1 MVMIIH
7 RILAKNVLKYSSL
20 KLENLPENGLIG
32 ITGPNESGKS
42 TIGETVCFALF
53 GRSFSLGDD
62 DLKKIILWGET
73 HCSVELDFTASD
85 RKRYHLER
93 FLDDAGNHSAMLS
106 TLEGITGDEPLA
118 RGVDAVADKLYE
130 LIGYEFDEFIES
142 FYLAQ
147 REITTPHPHS
157 YVVKTM
163 AGVVTLEYCAAA
175 NQEDIVE
182 AEGVIKETDRE
193 ISDLNEQIDEIGID
207 PGYLHLLEDERA
219 QLNRQIGDHNHQ
231 VETLDDAST
240 AYQDALSVR
249 KAALGG
255 RRRAAFLRFI
265 MLLLTLATAGLW
277 GLLLRMPEHEFAT
290 KASDWLAGHVPQW
303 QVEMLP
309 IAAAVFAALF
319 IFFWI
324 RRGVFNRRAANLET
338 VAQTLVA
345 ELDGLENPVEAIQE
359 SDTPEA
365 ADETEVE
372 TAGDTDDEPQSI
384 VTVVADKAARESL
397 SQRVAGFMADAPE
410 VRDGVG
416 NEQNL
421 LRYVIN
427 KAQERV
433 GELDETIRHEQARI
447 DKADGLIT
455 IRDSLKNKAAEQA
468 QQIATCELAGELIQ
482 GAIREVSNKFNVK
495 LKSLVSKMLPLFT
508 ERRYEHLQ
516 IADDLTVRAFSSE
529 KRDFMDLDEISS
541 GTQRQIMLAVRLA
554 LSQELIKRTVDA
566 EQFLFLDEPF
576 AFFDQRRT
584 RSSLTVLPTLSEEL
598 TQIWIIG
605 QEFPDDVHFDLH
617 IECDRDMN
625 SI

>member
-1 MVMIIH
+1 MIIH

-62 DLKKIILWGET
+62 DLEKIILWGET

-118 RGVDAVADKLYE
+118 RGVEAVADKLYD

-175 NQEDIVE
+175 NQEDIAE
-182 AEGVIKETDRE
+182 AEGVIEETDRE

-207 PGYLHLLEDERA
+207 PGYLHLIEDERA
-219 QLNRQIGDHNHQ
+219 QLNRQIGDHDRQ
-231 VETLDDAST
+231 VETLDNASN
-240 AYQDALSVR
+240 AYQDALPVR

-255 RRRAAFLRFI
+255 RGRSAFLRFI

-277 GLLLRMPEHEFAT
+277 GLLVRMPEHEFAI
-290 KASDWLAGHVPQW
+290 KASDWLAGNVPQW
-303 QVEMLP
+303 QVEMLL
-309 IAAAVFAALF
+309 ITVAVLAALF

-324 RRGVFNRRAANLET
+324 RRGVFNRRAASLET

-345 ELDGLENPVEAIQE
+345 ELDGLENPVEVMKE
-359 SDTPEA
+359 SDSQEA
-365 ADETEVE
+365 ADETEAE
-372 TAGDTDDEPQSI
+372 TAGDTDDESQSI
-384 VTVVADKAARESL
+384 VTVVVDKAARERL
-397 SQRVAGFMADAPE
+397 AQRVAGFTADAPE

-421 LRYVIN
+421 LRHAID
-427 KAQERV
+427 KAQARV
-433 GELDETIRHEQARI
+433 VELDEAIRQEQNRI
-447 DKADGLIT
+447 NKADGLIT
-455 IRDSLKNKAAEQA
+455 IRDSLKNKAAEQT

-482 GAIREVSNKFNVK
+482 GAIREVSNKFNIK

-508 ERRYEHLQ
+508 EHRYEHLQ
-516 IADDLTVRAFSSE
+516 IADDLSVRAFSSE

-617 IECDRDMN
+617 IECDRDMD

>member
-1 MVMIIH
+1 MIIH
-7 RILAKNVLKYSSL
+7 RIVAKNVLKYSSL

-62 DLKKIILWGET
+62 DLEKIILWGET

-85 RKRYHLER
+85 HKRYHLER

-106 TLEGITGDEPLA
+106 ILEEITGGEPLA
-118 RGVDAVADKLYE
+118 RGVEAVADKLYD

-175 NQEDIVE
+175 NQEDIAE
-182 AEGVIKETDRE
+182 AEGVIEETDRE
-193 ISDLNEQIDEIGID
+193 ISDLNEQIDDVGID

-219 QLNRQIGDHNHQ
+219 QLNRQIGDHNHH
-231 VETLDDAST
+231 VETLDDASN
-240 AYQDALSVR
+240 AYQDALPVR

-255 RRRAAFLRFI
+255 RGRAAFFRFI
-265 MLLLTLATAGLW
+265 LLILTLVTAGLW
-277 GLLLRMPEHEFAT
+277 GLLVRMPEHKFAM
-290 KASDWLAGHVPQW
+290 KATDWLAGHVPQW
-303 QVEMLP
+303 QVEMLL
-309 IAAAVFAALF
+309 IAVAVFAVLF
-319 IFFWI
+319 IIFWI
-324 RRGVFNRRAANLET
+324 RRGVFNRRAASLEA
-338 VAQTLVA
+338 VAQTLAA
-345 ELDGLENPVEAIQE
+345 ELDGLENPVEAVQE
-359 SDTPEA
+359 SDSPEVV
-365 ADETEVE
+365 DETE
-372 TAGDTDDEPQSI
+372 TTCDTDDEPQSI
-384 VTVVADKAARESL
+384 VTVVVDKAARERL

-421 LRYVIN
+421 LRYAID

-433 GELDETIRHEQARI
+433 GELDEAIRQEQARI

-455 IRDSLKNKAAEQA
+455 IRDSLKNKVAEQA
-468 QQIATCELAGELIQ
+468 QQVATCELAAELIQ

-495 LKSLVSKMLPLFT
+495 LKSLVSNMLPLFT
-508 ERRYEHLQ
+508 EHRYEHLQ
-516 IADDLTVRAFSSE
+516 IADDLSVRAFSSE

-617 IECDRDMN
+617 IECDREMN

>member
-1 MVMIIH
+1 MIIH

-53 GRSFSLGDD
+53 GRSFSLGND

-73 HCSVELDFTASD
+73 HCSVELDFSASD

-277 GLLLRMPEHEFAT
+277 GLLLRMPEHEFAL

-309 IAAAVFAALF
+309 ITAAVFAALF

-324 RRGVFNRRAANLET
+324 RRGVFNRRIANLET

-397 SQRVAGFMADAPE
+397 SQHVAGFMADAPE

-433 GELDETIRHEQARI
+433 GELDEAIRHEQARI

>member
-1 MVMIIH
+1 MIIH

-53 GRSFSLGDD
+53 GRSLSLGDD
-62 DLKKIILWGET
+62 DLEKIILWGET

-106 TLEGITGDEPLA
+106 TLEDITGGEPLA
-118 RGVDAVADKLYE
+118 RGVDAVAVKLYD

-175 NQEDIVE
+175 NQEDIAE
-182 AEGVIKETDRE
+182 AESVIEETDRE

-219 QLNRQIGDHNHQ
+219 QLNRQIGDHDRQ
-231 VETLDDAST
+231 VETIDEASN
-240 AYQDALSVR
+240 AYQDALPVR

-265 MLLLTLATAGLW
+265 MLILTLATAGLW
-277 GLLLRMPEHEFAT
+277 GLLVRMPEHEFSI

-303 QVEMLP
+303 QVEMLL
-309 IAAAVFAALF
+309 IAVAVLAALF

-324 RRGVFNRRAANLET
+324 RRGVFNRRAASLET
-338 VAQTLVA
+338 VAQTLVT
-345 ELDGLENPVEAIQE
+345 ELDGLENPVEVTQE
-359 SDTPEA
+359 SDSPEA
-365 ADETEVE
+365 ADETEAE
-372 TAGDTDDEPQSI
+372 TTGDTDDEPQSI
-384 VTVVADKAARESL
+384 VTVVVDKVARERL
-397 SQRVAGFMADAPE
+397 AQRVAGFMADAPE

-421 LRYVIN
+421 LRHAID

-433 GELDETIRHEQARI
+433 GELDEAIRQEQNRI
-447 DKADGLIT
+447 NKADGLIT
-455 IRDSLKNKAAEQA
+455 ISDSLKNKAAEQM

-482 GAIREVSNKFNVK
+482 GAIHEVSNKFNIK

-508 ERRYEHLQ
+508 EHRYEHLQ
-516 IADDLTVRAFSSE
+516 IADDLSVRAFSSE

-617 IECDRDMN
+617 IECDREMN

>member
-1 MVMIIH
+1 MIIH

-62 DLKKIILWGET
+62 DLEKIILWGET

-118 RGVDAVADKLYE
+118 RGVEAVADKLYD

-175 NQEDIVE
+175 NQEDIAE
-182 AEGVIKETDRE
+182 AEGVIEETDRE

-207 PGYLHLLEDERA
+207 SGYLHLLEDERA
-219 QLNRQIGDHNHQ
+219 QLNRQIGDHDRQ
-231 VETLDDAST
+231 VETLDDASN
-240 AYQDALSVR
+240 AYQDALPVR

-255 RRRAAFLRFI
+255 RGRAAFLRFI
-265 MLLLTLATAGLW
+265 MLILTLATAGLW
-277 GLLLRMPEHEFAT
+277 GLLVRMPEHEFAI
-290 KASDWLAGHVPQW
+290 KASDWLAGNVPQW
-303 QVEMLP
+303 RVEMLL
-309 IAAAVFAALF
+309 IAVAVLAALF

-324 RRGVFNRRAANLET
+324 RRGVFNRRTASLES

-345 ELDGLENPVEAIQE
+345 ELDGLENPVEVTKE
-359 SDTPEA
+359 SDSPEA
-365 ADETEVE
+365 
-372 TAGDTDDEPQSI
+372 AGDTDDEPQSI
-384 VTVVADKAARESL
+384 VTVVVDKAARERL
-397 SQRVAGFMADAPE
+397 AQRVAGFMADAPE

-421 LRYVIN
+421 LRHAID

-433 GELDETIRHEQARI
+433 GELDEAVRQEQNRI
-447 DKADGLIT
+447 NKADGLIT
-455 IRDSLKNKAAEQA
+455 IRDSLKNKAAEQT

-482 GAIREVSNKFNVK
+482 GAIREVSNKFNIK

-508 ERRYEHLQ
+508 EHRYEHLQ
-516 IADDLTVRAFSSE
+516 IADDLSVRAFSSE

-554 LSQELIKRTVDA
+554 LSQELVKRTVDA

-605 QEFPDDVHFDLH
+605 QEFPDDVHFDRH
-617 IECDRDMN
+617 IECDRDMD

>member
-1 MVMIIH
+1 MIIH

-240 AYQDALSVR
+240 AYQDALPVR

-277 GLLLRMPEHEFAT
+277 GLLLRMPEHEFALE
-290 KASDWLAGHVPQW
+290 ASDWLAGHVPQW

-309 IAAAVFAALF
+309 IAVAVFAALF

-433 GELDETIRHEQARI
+433 GELDEAIRHEQARI

>member
-1 MVMIIH
+1 MIIH

-53 GRSFSLGDD
+53 GRSFSLDD
-62 DLKKIILWGET
+62 DGLEKIIRWGET

-85 RKRYHLER
+85 HKRYHLER

-106 TLEGITGDEPLA
+106 ASESMAGSKPLA

-157 YVVKTM
+157 YVVKAM

-175 NQEDIVE
+175 NQEDIAE
-182 AEGVIKETDRE
+182 AEGVIEETDRE
-193 ISDLNEQIDEIGID
+193 ISDLNEQIDEVGID

-231 VETLDDAST
+231 VETLDDASN
-240 AYQDALSVR
+240 AYQDALPVR
-249 KAALGG
+249 KAAFRG

-265 MLLLTLATAGLW
+265 MLLLSLATAGLW
-277 GLLLRMPEHEFAT
+277 GLLLRMPEHEFAI
-290 KASDWLAGHVPQW
+290 KASDWLSGHVPQW
-303 QVEMLP
+303 QVEMLLV
-309 IAAAVFAALF
+309 AVAVFAALF

-324 RRGVFNRRAANLET
+324 RRGVFNRRAASLET
-338 VAQTLVA
+338 VAQTLAA
-345 ELDGLENPVEAIQE
+345 ELDGLENPVEAMQE

-384 VTVVADKAARESL
+384 VTVIVDKAARERL
-397 SQRVAGFMADAPE
+397 AQRVTGFMADAPE

-421 LRYVIN
+421 LRYAID

-433 GELDETIRHEQARI
+433 GELDEAIRQEQARI
-447 DKADGLIT
+447 DNADGLIT
-455 IRDSLKNKAAEQA
+455 IRDSLKDKAAEQA

-508 ERRYEHLQ
+508 EHRYEHLQ
-516 IADDLTVRAFSSE
+516 IADDLSVRAFSSE

-617 IECDRDMN
+617 IECDRDIN

>member
-1 MVMIIH
+1 MIIH

-62 DLKKIILWGET
+62 DLEKIVLWGET

-106 TLEGITGDEPLA
+106 TLEDITGDKPLA
-118 RGVDAVADKLYE
+118 RGVEAVADKLYD

-175 NQEDIVE
+175 NQEDIAE
-182 AEGVIKETDRE
+182 AEGVIEETDRE

-219 QLNRQIGDHNHQ
+219 QLNRQIGDHDRQ
-231 VETLDDAST
+231 VETLDDASN
-240 AYQDALSVR
+240 AYQDALPVR

-255 RRRAAFLRFI
+255 RGRAAFLRFI
-265 MLLLTLATAGLW
+265 MLILTLATAGLW
-277 GLLLRMPEHEFAT
+277 GLLVRMPEHEFAI
-290 KASDWLAGHVPQW
+290 KASDWPAGNVPQW
-303 QVEMLP
+303 RVEMLL
-309 IAAAVFAALF
+309 ITVGVFAALF

-324 RRGVFNRRAANLET
+324 RRGVFNRRAASLET

-345 ELDGLENPVEAIQE
+345 ELDGLENPVEVTKE
-359 SDTPEA
+359 SDSPEA
-365 ADETEVE
+365 ADETEAE
-372 TAGDTDDEPQSI
+372 TTGDTDDEPQSI
-384 VTVVADKAARESL
+384 VTVVVDKAARERL
-397 SQRVAGFMADAPE
+397 AQRVAGFMADAPG

-421 LRYVIN
+421 LRHAID

-433 GELDETIRHEQARI
+433 GELDEAIRQEQNRI
-447 DKADGLIT
+447 NKADGLIT
-455 IRDSLKNKAAEQA
+455 IRDSLKNKAAEQT

-482 GAIREVSNKFNVK
+482 GAIREVSNKFNIK

-508 ERRYEHLQ
+508 EHRYEHLQ
-516 IADDLTVRAFSSE
+516 IADDLSVRAFSSE

-576 AFFDQRRT
+576 AFFDQIRT

>member
-1 MVMIIH
+1 MIIH

>member
-1 MVMIIH
+1 MIIH

-20 KLENLPENGLIG
+20 RLENLPENGLIG

-62 DLKKIILWGET
+62 DLEKIILWGET

-106 TLEGITGDEPLA
+106 TLEDIAGDEPLA
-118 RGVDAVADKLYE
+118 RGVEAVADKLYD
-130 LIGYEFDEFIES
+130 LIGYEFDEFVES

-175 NQEDIVE
+175 NQEDIAE
-182 AEGVIKETDRE
+182 AEGVIEETDRE

-207 PGYLHLLEDERA
+207 SGYLHLLEDERA
-219 QLNRQIGDHNHQ
+219 QFNRQIGDHDRQ
-231 VETLDDAST
+231 VETIDEASN
-240 AYQDALSVR
+240 AYQDALPVR

-255 RRRAAFLRFI
+255 RWRAAILRFI
-265 MLLLTLATAGLW
+265 MLILALATAGLW
-277 GLLLRMPEHEFAT
+277 GLLVRMPEHEFAI

-303 QVEMLP
+303 QVEMLL
-309 IAAAVFAALF
+309 IAVAVLAALF

-324 RRGVFNRRAANLET
+324 RRGVFNRRAASLET

-345 ELDGLENPVEAIQE
+345 ELDGLENPVEVTKE
-359 SDTPEA
+359 SDSP
-365 ADETEVE
+365 ETEAE
-372 TAGDTDDEPQSI
+372 ATGDTDDEPQSI
-384 VTVVADKAARESL
+384 VTVVVDKAARERL
-397 SQRVAGFMADAPE
+397 AQRVAGFIADAPE

-421 LRYVIN
+421 LRHAIE

-433 GELDETIRHEQARI
+433 GELDEAIRQEQNRI
-447 DKADGLIT
+447 NKADGLIT
-455 IRDSLKNKAAEQA
+455 IRDSLKNKAAEQM

-482 GAIREVSNKFNVK
+482 GAIREVSNKFNIK

-508 ERRYEHLQ
+508 EHRYEHLQ
-516 IADDLTVRAFSSE
+516 IADDLSVRAFSSE

-584 RSSLTVLPTLSEEL
+584 RSSLTVLPTLSDEL

-617 IECDRDMN
+617 IECDRDMD